1 MYSKILAPT
10 DGSERSAEAIRH
22 AAYLAAECDAGLHGL
37 FVTDSGPL
45 EHVDGKYPDA
55 VSQIEAAGEQAVAR
69 VADVGD
75 ARGVETTTSVVSGTV
90 PQAIVEYV
98 DDHDIDVVV
107 MATHSREGVKRH
119 FLGSTTERLIRI
131 LDVPVLAVSGPST

>member
-1 MYSKILAPT
+1 M
-10 DGSERSAEAIRH
+10 
-22 AAYLAAECDAGLHGL
+22 
-37 FVTDSGPL
+37 
-45 EHVDGKYPDA
+45 
-55 VSQIEAAGEQAVAR
+55 
-69 VADVGD
+69 
-75 ARGVETTTSVVSGTV
+75 